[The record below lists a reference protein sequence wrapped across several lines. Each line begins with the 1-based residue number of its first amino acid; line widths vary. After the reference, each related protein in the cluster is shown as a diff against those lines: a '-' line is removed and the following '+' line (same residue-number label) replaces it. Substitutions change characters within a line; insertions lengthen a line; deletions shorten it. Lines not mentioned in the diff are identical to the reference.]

1 MFRKNYLTFLILAG
15 LFLLSSTSLFAQ
27 GAPIKGKIDLKKA
40 DGTVVPVEGATVTL
54 FRTDAKMD
62 KLGSVKT
69 DAQGMYTS
77 EVVPADQ
84 SFIVLVSAPNTLAAI
99 SKGKGGETVNV
110 SVTPGA
116 GDVPSDDEVR
126 ETIKFASVD
135 PNSAEG
141 QKLKAEREKKVA
153 EITAKNEKAK
163 ASNEVLNRVLKEGN
177 AAYKEGN
184 DAYNA
189 KNYDTAITKFG
200 EASAKFEEGF
210 QAAPDFI
217 GSAPV
222 MLNNKGNSLRLR
234 GFSSY
239 KKASVDMANKAALME
254 AAKKDFN
261 DAIATYQK
269 VPAIVATAPATD
281 AKAQEGNLVALAGLA
296 ETYRV
301 LVGTRADTTKTKELA
316 EAANNYLAVE
326 TVPATRT
333 KNLLMIADTLRLG
346 GNTADAVPLYRKVL
360 EVEPNNVDAVGGLG
374 LSLYSEGAIND
385 NKDQKQE
392 GLNFMKKFIDSAPDT
407 HAEKQN
413 IKAAYDDLVT
423 REKLTPQKVTTTKK
437 KS

>member
-1 MFRKNYLTFLILAG
+1 MFRKNYLTFLMLAG

-27 GAPIKGKIDLKKA
+27 GSPITGKVDIKKA
-40 DGTVVPVEGATVTL
+40 DGTVAPVEGATITL
-54 FRTDAKMD
+54 YRTDAKMD
-62 KLGSVKT
+62 RLGSVKT

-77 EVVPADQ
+77 EAVATDQ
-84 SFIVLVSAPNTLAAI
+84 NFVLLVSAPNTLAAI
-99 SKGKGGETVNV
+99 AGGKGGSTVNV
-110 SVTPGA
+110 SLTPGDGSIP
-116 GDVPSDDEVR
+116 GDEEVR
-126 ETIKFASVD
+126 DAIKMSSID

-141 QKLKAEREKKVA
+141 QKLKAEREKKIA
-153 EITAKNEKAK
+153 EINAKNEKAK

-177 AAYKEGN
+177 TAYKEAN

-200 EASAKFEEGF
+200 EAGAKFEEGF
-210 QAAPDFI
+210 QAAPDYL

-222 MLNNKGNSLRLR
+222 MLNNKGNAMRLR

-239 KKASVDMANKAALME
+239 QKAKMDTANKAALME

-261 DAIATYQK
+261 EAIAAYQK
-269 VPAIVATAPATD
+269 AVALTTAAPATD
-281 AKAQEGNLVALAGLA
+281 TKAQEGKVVAMAGLA

-301 LVGTRADTTKTKELA
+301 LVGTRADSTKTKELA
-316 EAANNYLAVE
+316 ESANAYLAVE
-326 TVPATRT
+326 TVPATKM
-333 KNLLMIADTLRLG
+333 KNLLLIADTLRLG

-360 EVEPNNVDAVGGLG
+360 EVEPNNVDAVGGIG

-385 NKDQKQE
+385 NKEQKQE

-437 KS
+437 KA